1 MEFKELL
8 NNIEQ
13 LQNRLEFYLNKKK
26 INYAKTELHT
36 SSIKEVS
43 NSINN
48 VKTDIFCD
56 YMIQDKECDKKIMQY
71 RTELLNYET
80 LLNKEIERMSRYDE
94 IGLIVFLRFSCNWKW
109 KDIDKALNR
118 GTDYCRTL
126 YNRFKKNENDT
137 I

>member
-26 INYAKTELHT
+26 INYGKTELHT

-56 YMIQDKECDKKIMQY
+56 YMIQDKECDKKIIQY

>member
-1 MEFKELL
+1 MEFKEFL

-56 YMIQDKECDKKIMQY
+56 YMIQDKECDKKIIQY

>member
-1 MEFKELL
+1 
-8 NNIEQ
+8 
-13 LQNRLEFYLNKKK
+13 
-26 INYAKTELHT
+26 
-36 SSIKEVS
+36 
-43 NSINN
+43 
-48 VKTDIFCD
+48 
-56 YMIQDKECDKKIMQY
+56 
-71 RTELLNYET
+71 
-80 LLNKEIERMSRYDE
+80 MSRYDE